1 MKGYENI
8 HKVVLTARK
17 DRKNCYTDLTY
28 GQKPRFIGRR
38 EARVIVRKIRKNEP
52 LNTGNNYA
60 FLSFLF
66 CTTCEKNVW
75 MEISKVYIILVNCT
89 ALHTA
94 AYLTFVL
101 SILQYLLR
109 GSKKVLLNMT
119 NILLPFC
126 FLTAVFISRSTDSER
141 LPLYPLAPWIR
152 K

>member
-17 DRKNCYTDLTY
+17 DSKNCYTDLTY

-60 FLSFLF
+60 SSASSFARL
-66 CTTCEKNVW
+66 
-75 MEISKVYIILVNCT
+75 
-89 ALHTA
+89 A
-94 AYLTFVL
+94 
-101 SILQYLLR
+101 
-109 GSKKVLLNMT
+109 KKTLG
-119 NILLPFC
+119 
-126 FLTAVFISRSTDSER
+126 
-141 LPLYPLAPWIR
+141 W